1 MATHTLTREKRDG
14 KFVPSAL
21 GVPAPTLKLGSWNKP
36 KQGGHPP
43 VPYRQHSGNWSRAN
57 KFARVPSNLAPWK
70 D

>member
-1 MATHTLTREKRDG
+1 MATHTLTREKVDG
-14 KFVPSAL
+14 KFVPSKI
-21 GVPAPTLKLGSWNKP
+21 APPPKLKLGSWNKP

-57 KFARVPSNLAPWK
+57 KFARVPSNLAPWR